1 MFQQGFEL
9 FQFVRFRS
17 YCLTSLKINIV
28 NFFML
33 LPTNM
38 NLIEQLN
45 QLPLNTE
52 GTASLYASYL
62 KKFALFVGQSDD
74 SVYVSK
80 EFYNDENIC
89 AFLLKYYNE
98 KEHKP
103 HFKKAILAALGSAL
117 VYHNLPGIF
126 SSLGVYPL
134 TLRMKKVTN
143 SYFLLIF

>member
-143 SYFLLIF
+143 S

>member
-17 YCLTSLKINIV
+17 YCLTSLKINFV

-74 SVYVSK
+74 SIYVSM
-80 EFYNDENIC
+80 C
-89 AFLLKYYNE
+89 C
-98 KEHKP
+98 
-103 HFKKAILAALGSAL
+103 S
-117 VYHNLPGIF
+117 V
-126 SSLGVYPL
+126 
-134 TLRMKKVTN
+134 
-143 SYFLLIF
+143 

>member
-1 MFQQGFEL
+1 M
-9 FQFVRFRS
+9 
-17 YCLTSLKINIV
+17 
-28 NFFML
+28 M

-38 NLIEQLN
+38 NLIQELN
-45 QLPLNTE
+45 QLPFNTE
-52 GTASLYASYL
+52 GTASLYAVYL
-62 KKFALFVGQSDD
+62 KKFAVYVGQSDD

-80 EFYNDENIC
+80 EFYSDENIC
-89 AFLLKYYNE
+89 SFLLKYYNE

-103 HFKKAILAALGSAL
+103 HFKKVILAALGSAL

-143 SYFLLIF
+143 SVFLFTYLNFL